1 MNEIIEFIEEYPIPV
16 AAVASIAVLVIAFFL
31 LRWSLGRS
39 MRHQVF
45 LCVDYFIRHCHEQGF
60 YQPSHNEYTEY
71 SALFK
76 KLNRRQDAWYYDE
89 YNRDFIKKFL
99 SWFVLVDTFIGRV
112 SGFMAADHY
121 FAHSEYLSCID
132 EMEFEKTTSC
142 FLYDEFLGYVNKK
155 VPESLSTL
163 SKYQREIERGFSDI
177 PQTHNN
183 IFIQDELRRNQLFF
197 DTVLK
202 YPLDQQQR
210 ESIVK
215 LEDNCLVISSAGSG
229 KTSTSVGKIKYLVEK
244 RHIDPSKILPLTF
257 TTKAASELSDRLGLA
272 DKGLSCHT
280 FHSLAFRVLAE
291 TTNERPTICER
302 GMMLQCFY
310 HLIETN
316 PDFKKAVN
324 SFLTEKSSLTKSEH
338 EYRTPESYF
347 RDRATYG
354 IQAPFLDMD
363 GRIIFTRSEEEKKI
377 CTFLSMNNVS
387 FRYEQPFP
395 YNTAT
400 YNTRQYYPDFTIYFQ
415 QEGRT
420 YFIILEHFGI
430 DANGNVPQWF
440 GFGKEG
446 GFAAANNRYNEGILW
461 KREINQR
468 YNIALIETTSAMF
481 LDGTI
486 YDRLTEQLQRYHIPM
501 RPLTEEE
508 KFDRLVKR
516 NKRMEDSLLQLI
528 STFIALMKSNRSTAE
543 GILATIKKE
552 NPRRADFIGRSEFM
566 VNEIFMP
573 MYNEYQATLAEKKQM
588 DYTDLV
594 LKATDLCEAGL
605 YKKEYDMILVDE
617 FQDISIDRFRFLQSL
632 RRKQPLTKLYCVGD
646 DWQSIFRFTGSDLT
660 LFNGFEEHFGYTEK
674 CKIETTYRFGEPLIS
689 LSSKFILENP
699 LQVPKEVHPRSSLMK
714 TELSLEEYGKEDG
727 DQLRQLKSI
736 LSRISKDESI
746 MLVGRYHSDADFIP
760 SDNVIERDSKMHVIK
775 VRIAGREMSYN
786 TVHSAKGLEADN
798 IIVVNCSQEGNG
810 FPSTISDDPILGY
823 VLSRPEAY
831 PFAEE
836 RRLFY
841 VAITRARKQTFVLY
855 KETCPSPFVSEM
867 KKYFNKENQS
877 EVRLAC
883 PWCQNGSLRAV
894 SEGVNSNGTNWRNYR
909 CTNNTAGCGYTW
921 FVRFTNEESIARQ
934 LRQVVRNTNGLKVQI
949 DVGRVSPDEYF

>member
-60 YQPSHNEYTEY
+60 YQPSHKEFSEY

-76 KLNRRQDAWYYDE
+76 KLNRRKGAWYYDD
-89 YNRDFIKKFL
+89 YNKGFIQRFL
-99 SWFVLVDTFIGRV
+99 KWFDMVDRFIGRV

-132 EMEFEKTTSC
+132 EMEFEKVSSYFLTS
-142 FLYDEFLGYVNKK
+142 EFLEHVNKK
-155 VPESLSTL
+155 VPESLTTL
-163 SKYQREIERGFSDI
+163 GKYEEEIKRGFSDI

-183 IFIQDELRRNQLFF
+183 FFVQEELERNQRFF
-197 DTVLK
+197 DYVLK

-244 RHIDPSKILPLTF
+244 RHMDPAKILPLTF
-257 TTKAASELSDRLGLA
+257 AKKAASELTERLGLA
-272 DKGLSCHT
+272 EQGLRCYT
-280 FHSLAFRVLAE
+280 FHGLAYDIIVE
-291 TTNERPTICER
+291 TTHERPTICER
-302 GMMLQCFY
+302 NLMLQCFY
-310 HLIETN
+310 HLINTN
-316 PDFKKAVN
+316 PEFKKAVN
-324 SFLTEKSSLTKSEH
+324 AFLTTKSSLTKNVH
-338 EYRTPESYF
+338 EYDSADTYF
-347 RDRATYG
+347 KDRAMYG

-400 YNTRQYYPDFTIYFQ
+400 DNTRQYYPDFTIYFQ
-415 QEGRT
+415 QGGRT

-440 GFGKEG
+440 GIGKEG

-486 YDRLTEQLQRYHIPM
+486 YDKLSEQLRRYNIPM

-508 KFDRLVKR
+508 KFDRLVRR
-516 NKRMEDSLLQLI
+516 NERMEDSLLQLI
-528 STFIALMKSNRSTAE
+528 STFIALMKSNRSKPE
-543 GILATIKKE
+543 EILDVIKKD
-552 NPRRADFIGRSEFM
+552 NSHRPNFIERSRFM
-566 VNEIFMP
+566 IYEIFMP
-573 MYNEYQATLAEKKQM
+573 MYEEYQQTLAERKLV

-594 LKATDLCEAGL
+594 LKATELCEAGR
-605 YKKEYDMILVDE
+605 YKKEYEMILVDE

-699 LQVPKEVHPRSSLMK
+699 LQVPKEVHPSSSLMK

-823 VLSRPEAY
+823 VLSKPEAY

-841 VAITRARKQTFVLY
+841 VAITRARKHTFVLY
-855 KETCPSPFVSEM
+855 KKTCPSPFVSEM
-867 KKYFNKENQS
+867 EKKMNKGDSAEKI
-877 EVRLAC
+877 LAC
-883 PWCQNGSLRAV
+883 PWCKTGNLRSV
-894 SEGVNSNGTNWRNYR
+894 SEGVNCNGTKWRNYR

-934 LRQVVRNTNGLKVQI
+934 LRQVVRNTNSLKVQI